1 MAGPVLVK
9 PGHPRLSRRGYV
21 NLAGLASASALLLL
35 ASVAPARLQ
44 PAAVD
49 WSHAQP
55 MNVLMVEN
63 SFIPDRLMFRHGI
76 PYQLHLENRGKE
88 LHEFTAPAF
97 LAAAV
102 VRNPALLSNGGREV
116 VLQPGTSIDV
126 DLVPLKPGTYDL
138 TCADHDWDG
147 MTGAI
152 TVE

>member
-1 MAGPVLVK
+1 VAGLV
-9 PGHPRLSRRGYV
+9 PAIRRLLWCGRVNLPRLV
-21 NLAGLASASALLLL
+21 AASALLLF
-35 ASVAPARLQ
+35 APIPRAQPQ

-55 MNVLMVEN
+55 ISVLMVEN
-63 SFIPDRLMFRHGI
+63 SFIPERLTFRHGRA
-76 PYQLHLENRGKE
+76 YQLHLENRGKE

-97 LAAAV
+97 LAAAI
-102 VRNPALLSNGGREV
+102 VRNPAMLSNGGQEI

-126 DLVPLKPGTYDL
+126 DLVPMKPGTYNL

-147 MTGAI
+147 MTGEI

>member
-1 MAGPVLVK
+1 MNLVRCVL
-9 PGHPRLSRRGYV
+9 
-21 NLAGLASASALLLL
+21 ASALLLL
-35 ASVAPARLQ
+35 ASVAPAQLQ
-44 PAAVD
+44 PAAFD

-63 SFIPDRLMFRHGI
+63 SFIPDRLTFRHGI

-102 VRNPALLSNGGREV
+102 LRNPAMLSNGGKEI
-116 VLQPGTSIDV
+116 VLQPGTSVDV

-147 MTGAI
+147 MTGEI